1 MLKGARNY
9 HVVYNHGT
17 KTITISEYQTI
28 ASNYEKNNVLNL
40 QYNTLSYKKGSTEF

>member
-17 KTITISEYQTI
+17 KTITFWEYQTI
-28 ASNYEKNNVLNL
+28 ASNYEKKNVLNL